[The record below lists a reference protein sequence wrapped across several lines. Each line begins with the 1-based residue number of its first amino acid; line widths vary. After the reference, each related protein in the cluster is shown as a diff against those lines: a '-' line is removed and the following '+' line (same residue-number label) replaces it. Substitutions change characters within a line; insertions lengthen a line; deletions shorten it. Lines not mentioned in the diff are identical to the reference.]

1 MCRAQ
6 EEEDERYS
14 EAVRRRPELGLEQ
27 KCMKCKE
34 RSAVLIIR
42 IGDAFCKD
50 CFKEY
55 FVHKFRAMLGKKR
68 LIYPGE
74 KVLLALSGGPA
85 SSSMFQQVQEGLSR
99 DAPKKLRFVP
109 GLVHIDEGA
118 VRRQSLKER
127 EKMVA
132 EMESVLK
139 MSGFPYQ
146 IIALEE
152 VFNLP
157 SSVVQWVSKDIP
169 DMADDYKA
177 AVDGF
182 LGHHTGV
189 ENAESGSRTCVQT
202 KLAELSIEEPEPA
215 ASTGTF
221 CLPSA
226 QSTQALKQ
234 LFDSVRS
241 LTAKEELLHTLRS
254 HLLVHTARAQGYSK
268 LMLGDSCTR
277 LAVKFLTNISLGRG
291 AFLAM
296 DTGFSDR
303 RYGDVVLVRPMR
315 EYSLKEISFY
325 NQMFLVPTVFSPALN
340 SKPSEKGSIHQ
351 LTETFINKLQSDFP
365 STVSTV
371 YRTSEKLNVAS
382 SVEGPESV
390 SAARCLF
397 CLCPLDTRV
406 EKASAFH
413 ATLISEHLS
422 QRKSLDLPEAAVK
435 KCCAE
440 SEERRCCKKPAARGS
455 TTSRADERL
464 NLLDLLCY
472 GCRVTTKDLTT
483 LDHLPHYVRSEA
495 DHRTHRTAMKK
506 EIQEFLLHEN
516 ADLEYV
522 LKT

>member
-1 MCRAQ
+1 M
-6 EEEDERYS
+6 EWLS
-14 EAVRRRPELGLEQ
+14 LEQ

-34 RSAVLIIR
+34 CSAVLIIR
-42 IGDAFCKD
+42 VGDAFCKA

-85 SSSMFQQVQEGLSR
+85 SSSMLQQVQEGLSWE
-99 DAPKKLRFVP
+99 AGKKLRFVP

-118 VRRQSLKER
+118 VRGQNLKDR

-132 EMESVLK
+132 EVELVLK
-139 MSGFPYQ
+139 RSGFPYQ
-146 IIALEE
+146 IIFLEE

-157 SSVVQWVSKDIP
+157 SSVVRWDSKNIP
-169 DMADDYKA
+169 SVADDYKA

-182 LGHHTGV
+182 LCRHTQLK
-189 ENAESGSRTCVQT
+189 NAESGIRTCSTGAGVQA
-202 KLAELSIEEPEPA
+202 KLAELSIKEPEPT
-215 ASTGTF
+215 ASTRTLR
-221 CLPSA
+221 LPSA
-226 QSTQALKQ
+226 QSTQALNQ
-234 LFDSVRS
+234 LFDSVTS

-254 HLLVHTARAQGYSK
+254 HLLIHTARAQGYSK
-268 LMLGDSCTR
+268 VMLGDSCTR

-296 DTGFSDR
+296 DTGFSDG

-315 EYSLKEISFY
+315 EYSLKEISAY
-325 NQMFLVPTVFSPALN
+325 NEMFGVPTFFSPALN

-371 YRTSEKLNVAS
+371 FRTSEKLNVAG
-382 SVEGPESV
+382 SVESPDSD

-397 CLCPLDTRV
+397 CLCPLDTQI

-413 ATLISEHLS
+413 ATLVSEHLS
-422 QRKSLDLPEAAVK
+422 QKRSPDLPEAAANQ
-435 KCCAE
+435 CCASSE
-440 SEERRCCKKPAARGS
+440 EERRCCRKPAEGCSS
-455 TTSRADERL
+455 TTRADERL
-464 NLLDLLCY
+464 TLLDLLCY
-472 GCRVTTKDLTT
+472 GCRVTTKDLTM

-495 DHRTHRTAMKK
+495 DCRTRRAAMKK
-506 EIQEFLLHEN
+506 EIQEFLLHN
-516 ADLEYV
+516 NTDLEDV
-522 LKT
+522 LKA